1 MCRSTIDGGRRCPSH
16 TDPVLIANRNA
27 RRRAKYAKS
36 SSKVDKNTGGFA
48 KIVEHASTSSLIR
61 EHNIF
66 KKTEES
72 VTDLAPEQWFTEYA
86 ANPENAFGVS
96 SKMYGGYYAEM
107 NYFSRVQNSGQIDYT
122 KLDDES
128 YKEFGFQNPEEDR
141 PSALSRNTLMRLSR
155 KELKGATIGEVDALH
170 LYTGNSYKWING
182 AMYSASKDASR
193 KYLIEGQDS
202 VDHTKHH
209 EYSILIDEEL
219 SSYRNHQYVSTE
231 MRTKAHFAE
240 IVDNIDRGL
249 EKTPNQQRILY
260 RGMKV
265 NHSAFKNMGI
275 SDYVDGN
282 YPLGQEVEFD
292 GFQSASYSPGVGARY
307 SDDDGLIFEIKTPSG
322 VNVTGVSEF
331 PNESEVLL
339 PRNSRYMVVGVH
351 KNVERYGYKES
362 HFTGSKQD
370 VTVVQLVE
378 ITDNGYVKDETNF
391 SHPPAFNANNVR
403 IAKNSE
409 EQIK

>member
-1 MCRSTIDGGRRCPSH
+1 MCRSTLDGGRRCPSH
-16 TDPVLIANRNA
+16 TDPLLIANRNA
-27 RRRAKYAKS
+27 RRRAKYAQSHSNKDKHS
-36 SSKVDKNTGGFA
+36 SGFV
-48 KIVEHASTSSLIR
+48 KTVEHASISSLIR

-66 KKTEES
+66 KKTDDD
-72 VTDLAPEQWFTEYA
+72 VTDLDPEQWFTEYA

-96 SKMYGGYYAEM
+96 SKMYGGYYAER
-107 NYFSRVQNSGQIDYT
+107 NYFSSIQNSGQIDYT

-128 YKEFGFQNPEEDR
+128 YKAFGFQSPEDKR
-141 PSALSRNTLMRLSR
+141 PVPLSRYELIKLSR

-202 VDHTKHH
+202 LDHTEHH
-209 EYSILIDEEL
+209 QYSTDVDEEL
-219 SSYRNHQYVSTE
+219 SSYRNHQYVSAG
-231 MRTKAHFAE
+231 MRTKAHFTE
-240 IVDNIDRGL
+240 IVNNIDSGM
-249 EKTPNQQRILY
+249 EKSPKQQRILY
-260 RGMKV
+260 RGMKAK
-265 NHSAFKNMGI
+265 HSAFKNMSI

-307 SDDDGLIFEIKTPSG
+307 ADDDGLIFEIKTPSG

-331 PNESEVLL
+331 ANESEVLL

-351 KNVERYGYKES
+351 KDVEKYEYKGN
-362 HFTGSKQD
+362 HFTGDKRD

-378 ITDNGYVKDETNF
+378 ITDKGYVKDETNF
-391 SHPPAFNANNVR
+391 SALPAFNADNVR
-403 IAKNSE
+403 VARNSE
-409 EQIK
+409 EQVK